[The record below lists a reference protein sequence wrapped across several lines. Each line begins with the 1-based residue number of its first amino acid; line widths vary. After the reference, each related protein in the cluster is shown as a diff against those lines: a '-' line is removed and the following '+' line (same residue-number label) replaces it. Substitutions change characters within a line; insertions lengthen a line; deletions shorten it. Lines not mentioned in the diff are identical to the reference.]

1 MTATFCLTGLVY
13 NDERGAWERAYQP
26 RRVRNAYNLYDKTP
40 YIMPT
45 IKSLLAHA
53 ANTLTSHSGSPLL
66 DAEVLL
72 GFVLNKPRTY
82 LRAWCDGTLTDQQLA
97 TFETLIKQRQ
107 QGTPI
112 AYLTG
117 TREFWSRDFRV
128 TFDVLI
134 PRPDTELL
142 IELSLDLI
150 PKDKAVKLVDL
161 GTGSGIIAVTLAAE
175 RPNTHVTAVDASQA
189 ALAVAKHNAQ
199 HHQLTNIE
207 FYQSDWFSNVPKSLF
222 DLVISN
228 PPYIDPDDEHLQQGD
243 VRFEPKTAL
252 IAGDQGLSDIQI
264 IADNARCY
272 LKPVGHLLIEH
283 GYNQAQQVQAIFNAL
298 AYDKVQ
304 SYQDL
309 SGQPRVTHG
318 QKP

>member
-1 MTATFCLTGLVY
+1 MS
-13 NDERGAWERAYQP
+13 
-26 RRVRNAYNLYDKTP
+26 
-40 YIMPT
+40 T
-45 IKSLLAHA
+45 IKTLLAQA
-53 ANTLTSHSGSPLL
+53 ANTLSNHSDSPIL

-72 GFVLNKPRTY
+72 GFVLGKPRTY
-82 LRAWCDGTLTDQQLA
+82 LRAWCDNTLTDQQITA
-97 TFETLIKQRQ
+97 FEALVQQRQ

-117 TREFWSRDFRV
+117 TREFWSRDFTV
-128 TFDVLI
+128 TPDVLI

-142 IELSLDLI
+142 IELSLELI
-150 PKDKAVKLVDL
+150 PKNQAVKLIDL

-175 RPNTHVTAVDASQA
+175 CPNAHITAVDASLA
-189 ALAVAKHNAQ
+189 ALAIAKHNAR

-207 FYQSDWFSNVPKSLF
+207 FYQSDWFANVPKSLF

-252 IAGDQGLSDIQI
+252 IAEDQGLSDIQI
-264 IADNARCY
+264 IADKARSY
-272 LKPVGHLLIEH
+272 LKPAGHLLIEH
-283 GYNQAQQVQAIFNAL
+283 GYNQAPQVQAIFNAL

-309 SGQPRVTHG
+309 SGQLRVTYG

>member
-1 MTATFCLTGLVY
+1 
-13 NDERGAWERAYQP
+13 
-26 RRVRNAYNLYDKTP
+26 
-40 YIMPT
+40 MPT
-45 IKSLLAHA
+45 IKTILAHA
-53 ANTLTSHSGSPLL
+53 TNTLANHSDSPLL

-72 GFVLNKPRTY
+72 GFVLDKPRTY
-82 LRAWCDGTLTDQQLA
+82 LRAWCDNTLTDQQLTA
-97 TFETLIKQRQ
+97 FAALIKQRQ

-128 TFDVLI
+128 TPDVLI

-150 PKDKAVKLVDL
+150 PKNQAVKLIDL

-175 RPNTHVTAVDASQA
+175 RSKTHVTAVDASLA

-199 HHQLTNIE
+199 QHQLTDIE
-207 FYQSDWFSNVPKSLF
+207 FYQSDWFTNVPKTLF

-228 PPYIDPDDEHLQQGD
+228 PPYIDPEDEHLQQGD
-243 VRFEPKTAL
+243 VRFEPKSAL
-252 IAGDQGLSDIQI
+252 IADNKGLSDIQI
-264 IADNARCY
+264 IADKARSY
-272 LKPVGHLLIEH
+272 LTPLGHLLIEH
-283 GYNQAQQVQAIFNAL
+283 GYNQAPQVQAIFNAL

-304 SYQDL
+304 SYRDL
-309 SGQPRVTHG
+309 SGQPRVTYG
-318 QKP
+318 RKP